1 MSAIR
6 SYKGQVGMQ
15 LITVDNDEIPIF
27 GAYIQSVGTDYN
39 YEGCIMPVVYV
50 TLNVS
55 VEIYDKIVENSTDGK
70 FFLRVSIFDNSNGGI
85 GLQKEIIND
94 QFIYF
99 IPSKFNFAKK
109 IDDGGINDDIVSG
122 ETMHIVIGLMKAE
135 LILANKK
142 SFNGNYVETDTEKL
156 LEVILKD
163 VPGISIDDIDEIENL
178 KEYESFTM
186 VPQESVA
193 NAIYYLFEDSPFY
206 NTNYNF
212 FMDFKKTYLLNSKGD
227 PREGVDIHTVLFKI
241 NSIGGGTENVTGVAK
256 DSEGGVH
263 IIYVQETDVNYNI
276 NTSTEK
282 GANQIVG
289 YDTDVVT
296 KTDLNIVVSKESTTN
311 KQAFTKANQLGVDIR
326 KQVMDNTSVTLQ
338 IYKMNMDTSVI
349 TPDRC
354 YQVND
359 QKYPDYNGKYLLLYK
374 KDILAKVDQFY
385 DVSTI
390 IGLQRIADQ

>member
-1 MSAIR
+1 MSAIQ
-6 SYKGQVGMQ
+6 SFKGQVGMQ
-15 LITVDNDEIPIF
+15 LITASNDEIPIF
-27 GAYIQSVGTDYN
+27 GSYIQSIGTDYN
-39 YEGCIMPVVYV
+39 YEGCIMPVIYA

-55 VEIYDKIVENSTDGK
+55 IDIYDAIVENSTDGK
-70 FFLRVSIFDNSNGGI
+70 FFVRASLYDGNSGGI
-85 GLQKEIIND
+85 SLQKEIIND

-109 IDDGGINDDIVSG
+109 LDDGGIDNGIGSG
-122 ETMHIVIGLMKAE
+122 ETMHIVVGLMKPE

-142 SFNGNYVETDTEKL
+142 SFNGNYLNTDTEEL
-156 LEVILKD
+156 LEIILKD
-163 VPGISIDDIDEIENL
+163 VPGISMEDIDEIENK

-186 VPQESVA
+186 IPQESVA
-193 NAIYYLFEDSPFY
+193 NAIYYLFTDSPFY

-212 FMDFKKTYLLNSKGD
+212 FMDFKKSYLLNSMGD
-227 PREGVDIHTVLFKI
+227 PRERLAIHTVLFKI
-241 NSIGGGTENVTGVAK
+241 NSVGSGAENVTGVAK
-256 DSEGGVH
+256 DSEGGIH

-311 KQAFTKANQLGVDIR
+311 KQAFTQANQLGVDIR

-338 IYKMNMDTSVI
+338 IYKMNMDPSMI

-359 QKYPDYNGKYLLLYK
+359 QKYPDYNGKYLLLYR
-374 KDILAKVDQFY
+374 KDIFARAGEGF
-385 DVSTI
+385 DVSTM

>member
-1 MSAIR
+1 MSSIA
-6 SYKGQVGMQ
+6 SYKGKVGMQ
-15 LITVDNDEIPIF
+15 LITIENEEVPIF
-27 GAYIQSVGTDYN
+27 GAYIQSIGTDYN
-39 YEGCIMPVVYV
+39 YSGCIMPVIYV
-50 TLNVS
+50 TLNVTT
-55 VEIYDKIVENSTDGK
+55 EIYDKIVENATDGK
-70 FFLRVSIFDNSNGGI
+70 FLLQASIYNGENGGI
-85 GLQKEIIND
+85 GLTKEIIND

-109 IDDGGINDDIVSG
+109 LDDSGISQDVTSG
-122 ETMHIVIGLMKAE
+122 ETMHIVVGLMKAE
-135 LILANKK
+135 LIMANKK
-142 SFNGNYVETDTEKL
+142 SFNGNYVDTNTEEL
-156 LEVILKD
+156 LETIIKD
-163 VPGISIDDIDEIENL
+163 VPGISMEEIDKIENK

-186 VPQESVA
+186 IPQESVA
-193 NAIYYLFEDSPFY
+193 NALNYLFEDSPFY

-212 FMDFKKTYLLNSKGD
+212 FMDFKKSYLINSTGD
-227 PREGVDIHTVLFKI
+227 PKPGVPIHTVLFQI
-241 NSIGGGTENVTGVAK
+241 NSIGGGSENITGVAS

-263 IIYVQETDVNYNI
+263 IIYVQETDVNYFI

-289 YDTDVVT
+289 YDTDEIT

-338 IYKMNMDTSVI
+338 IYKMNMDTSMI
-349 TPDRC
+349 TPDKC

-359 QKYPDYNGKYLLLYK
+359 SKYPDYNGKYLILFK
-374 KDILAKVDQFY
+374 KDIFAKADNDY